1 ILLTLFALLSPPPP
15 RSTLFPYTTLFRSI
29 LADIEGVPP
38 GKTERMQHAIGAGH
52 VLLLVAEQR
61 EVGTGLRSKAL
72 VLAQRVD
79 AGHEIGDVILADQMT
94 IFRQRLALY
103 GAAGGI
109 GSGKPGQYHRLLA
122 TVVRQPMNLA
132 IRTRQFEIRC
142 RIAHFQCL

>member
-79 AGHEIGDVILADQMT
+79 AGHEIRSKST
-94 IFRQRLALY
+94 RLNSSHVKISYA
-103 GAAGGI
+103 
-109 GSGKPGQYHRLLA
+109 
-122 TVVRQPMNLA
+122 V
-132 IRTRQFEIRC
+132 F
-142 RIAHFQCL
+142 CLKKKKIK